1 MLVVEVLA
9 MTSATK
15 ERSRINRRED
25 QDWLYRLLAELQ
37 REAAPYPGSQAVARI
52 RVRLVAAMQT
62 PVKAAA

>member
-15 ERSRINRRED
+15 EPSRINLRED
-25 QDWLYRLLAELQ
+25 QDWLYRLLAEIQ
-37 REAAPYPGSQAVARI
+37 REAAAYPSPQAVARI
-52 RVRLVAAMQT
+52 RARLVAAMNT